1 LNYVQLL
8 HRKFNAIGFNAKFI
22 IDTGRNG
29 VTDMRDKCS
38 NWCNIRDAGVGHFPT
53 TETDHD
59 MIDAFLWLKTPGES
73 DGCTRIL
80 PDGTSCPRFDSMC
93 ASVDSLGS

>member
-8 HRKFNAIGFNAKFI
+8 EKKFGAIGFDAKFI

-29 VTDMRDKCS
+29 VTDMRDQCS

-53 TETDHD
+53 TNTGHD
-59 MIDAFLWLKTPGES
+59 
-73 DGCTRIL
+73 
-80 PDGTSCPRFDSMC
+80 
-93 ASVDSLGS
+93 